1 MKKKTIVLTAL
12 LSVLMLSCTV
22 SRKEFDAYK
31 EKKEKELNRVSE
43 DMFRSANEA
52 AALRSDNK
60 LLKSQLTN
68 METNA
73 KALQKALNNCIDKG
87 GANISKLLDEVNS
100 SNKYIRQLIAE
111 NDKKDSLNNVL
122 SSNLKRS
129 LSDMSDEDVQVS
141 VKKGV
146 VFISLSD
153 KMLFKSGKY
162 ELNSN
167 ARIVLAKIG
176 KIVNDY
182 QSYDILIEGHTDNK
196 PIKNS
201 CLKDNWDLS
210 AMRAT
215 TIARYMHNDL
225 RISPKRITAGARSE
239 YLPKASNNTPEGRSL
254 NRRTEIIILP
264 KLDEFIKLM
273 EQGKTTHSF

>member
-43 DMFRSANEA
+43 DMFRSANEV

>member
-1 MKKKTIVLTAL
+1 MKKSGILLIVLSAL
-12 LSVLMLSCTV
+12 LFSCTV
-22 SRKEFDAYK
+22 SRKEFNAYK
-31 EKKEKELNRVSE
+31 EKKEKELEKASD
-43 DMFRSANEA
+43 DMFRSAKEA

-60 LLKSQLTN
+60 LLKSQLAS
-68 METNA
+68 MEGNA
-73 KALQKALNNCIDKG
+73 KSLQKALNNCIDKG
-87 GANISKLLDEVNS
+87 GTNISKLLDEVNS

-111 NDKKDSLNNVL
+111 NDKKDSLNKVL
-122 SSNLKRS
+122 SNNLKRS
-129 LSDMSDEDVQVS
+129 LSDLSDEDVQIS

-167 ARIVLAKIG
+167 ARVVLAKIG

-182 QSYDILIEGHTDNK
+182 ANYDILIEGHTDNK
-196 PIKNS
+196 SIKTS

-225 RISPKRITAGARSE
+225 MIAPERITAGARSE
-239 YLPKASNNTPEGRSL
+239 YIPKASNNTPEGRSL

-273 EQGKTTHSF
+273 EQGKTKHSF